1 MLKKHKSIR
10 EGILF
15 TFKKNKTEKLFDSKN
30 EDVNFHDQLFFHD
43 MINLTHGLLLFIDQR
58 NLSNNTLSST
68 ELLLIKSEIK
78 TLQSLLRD
86 HFKMKHKNLL
96 SSPSFIDVYEL
107 KNVIHSLIGTY
118 LKEKPVNTSIIID
131 PGAEKVFSIQFS
143 IFYRICNN
151 LIKNISESDGSQIDL
166 KFLVTI
172 SGLKIESS
180 NTLKEHL
187 DSNLPEYLERV
198 ILNEKKI
205 QSDGLGIESIHQL
218 TKDCGGTF
226 NFEIQNNTWINR
238 VFLPN
243 LLSRED
249 KNASKKAA

>member
-1 MLKKHKSIR
+1 MFSL
-10 EGILF
+10 
-15 TFKKNKTEKLFDSKN
+15 KKNKTEKSFDSKKG
-30 EDVNFHDQLFFHD
+30 DDNFHDQLFFHD
-43 MINLTHGLLLFIDQR
+43 MINLTHGLLLFIDQKDI
-58 NLSNNTLSST
+58 SNSTLNSSD
-68 ELLLIKSEIK
+68 LLLIKSEIK

-96 SSPSFIDVYEL
+96 SSPSFIDIFEL
-107 KNVIHSLIGTY
+107 KNVVQSLIGTY

-143 IFYRICNN
+143 NFYRICNN
-151 LIKNISESDGSQIDL
+151 LIKNISESDGSQIDI
-166 KFLVTI
+166 KFTVTLL
-172 SGLKIESS
+172 GLNIESS
-180 NTLKEHL
+180 NTLKQHL

-198 ILNEKKI
+198 ILNEKNV
-205 QSDGLGIESIHQL
+205 QSEGLGIESIHQM

-226 NFEIQNNTWINR
+226 NFEIQNNTWMNK

-243 LLSRED
+243 LLSSED